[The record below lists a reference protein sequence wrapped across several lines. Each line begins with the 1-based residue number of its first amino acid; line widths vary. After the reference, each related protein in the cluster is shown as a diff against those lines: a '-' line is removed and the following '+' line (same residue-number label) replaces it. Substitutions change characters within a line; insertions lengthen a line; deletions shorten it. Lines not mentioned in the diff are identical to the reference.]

1 VTAQVG
7 RIASSGDRV
16 GGPPDLSRCAS
27 QPKPLT
33 DLRAD
38 AEAFRQKQIVEI
50 DRLIATATAYRA
62 ELDRTPFPGFTAR
75 AALGNAAYAVFGGDE
90 IYDVWCT
97 R

>member
-1 VTAQVG
+1 VTVQSG
-7 RIASSGDRV
+7 RIASTGDRV
-16 GGPPDLSRCAS
+16 GGPADLSRCAS
-27 QPKPLT
+27 QPKALA

-38 AEAFRQKQIVEI
+38 AEAFRQKQIVEF
-50 DRLIATATAYRA
+50 DRLIATATAYRHD
-62 ELDRTPFPGFTAR
+62 LDRTAFPGFTAR